1 VIGVTYVVSD
11 IVSNTD
17 VISAYRLTGRRAQ
30 PKRNFRRQ
38 EEPLGL
44 VFNIMRF
51 SLHDGPGIRTTV
63 FLKGCPL
70 RCWWCHNPEGQLPRP
85 EVIYFEERCLR
96 CGDCVRACP
105 EGALHLDGRIITES
119 SLCLRWGECVDACSS
134 QARELAGRWMTLSEV
149 EAEVVKDEVFFEES
163 GGGVTISGGEPLMQ
177 AAFVEQLLGAC
188 RARGIHTVLDTC
200 GFADPS
206 VVRRVSKQVDLFLY
220 DLKLMDCEKHQR
232 FTGVKNDLVLENL
245 KTLAEIGSQVI
256 VRIPVIPG
264 VNDEAADIAA
274 VSAFLRRVGLQ
285 RIDLLPYH
293 RIGSDKYN
301 RLHLRYQV
309 EDITPPTA
317 EHMATTAER
326 LSQDGFSVHVG
337 G

>member
-1 VIGVTYVVSD
+1 
-11 IVSNTD
+11 
-17 VISAYRLTGRRAQ
+17 
-30 PKRNFRRQ
+30 
-38 EEPLGL
+38 
-44 VFNIMRF
+44 
-51 SLHDGPGIRTTV
+51 
-63 FLKGCPL
+63 
-70 RCWWCHNPEGQLPRP
+70 
-85 EVIYFEERCLR
+85 
-96 CGDCVRACP
+96 
-105 EGALHLDGRIITES
+105 
-119 SLCLRWGECVDACSS
+119 
-134 QARELAGRWMTLSEV
+134 MTLSEV